1 MYDDKNSKRARFK
14 WKSRWLYAVLLVL
27 IAGQV
32 WAAEPDPFA
41 SAVPAAAVEES
52 MDVNEPQVD
61 FSEEGVMIKF
71 IAFQK
76 ESTIR
81 DGLRLLAALCKKN
94 IVPSPQVTGELTVS
108 RLYNVTFE
116 QALDAVLG
124 HGFKYQQDGDFVRVY
139 TVDEYKKIKND
150 PERMTYKVITLYY
163 ITAEEAKKLV
173 QTVLSDSAKI
183 ETTTAAEGSISTT
196 GGAGG
201 ASGGGISSK
210 GGGDD
215 MALNDML
222 VLYDYPEN
230 IEKAE
235 AVIRQIDTR
244 PQQVL
249 VEATIMSAL
258 LTEGMEFG
266 VDWNFAG
273 GATLDGTAAT
283 ETIVTDTSIDRGS
296 EATYPIQTISSL
308 AGDGTPI
315 ETFGFATQ
323 GGNGLRVGISCGDFR
338 MFITAL
344 ESVTDVTI
352 LANTKILAVN
362 KQEGS
367 VLIGTNLGYR
377 SSTTIGQGGVAT
389 SGSVEFLQTGTQL
402 VFRPYIASDGYIR
415 MDIYPK
421 DSDASLNEDKVPTE
435 KTTELKTNV
444 IVKDG
449 ETIVIGGLFRDVITS
464 TRQQVPVLGNLPLV
478 GSLFRGTTDASQRE
492 EVIILL
498 TPHIIEEPSETNG
511 EDRADDIRLKREAAK
526 KGLQAI
532 DRTRLADDAYA
543 RAAKYYLEGDIEKA
557 MYNLKVALM
566 MRPTY
571 LEALR
576 LRERI
581 IAETDPEEYK
591 RIDSIVMED
600 IDGQE
605 AENWVRR

>member
-139 TVDEYKKIKND
+139 SADEYKKIKED
-150 PERMTYKVITLYY
+150 PERMTYKVVTLYY

>member
-41 SAVPAAAVEES
+41 SAVPAAVVEES

-150 PERMTYKVITLYY
+150 PERMTYKVVTLYY

>member
-1 MYDDKNSKRARFK
+1 MYDDKNTKRTRLK
-14 WKSRWLYAVLLVL
+14 WKSRWLCAVLLVL
-27 IAGQV
+27 VAGQA

-41 SAVPAAAVEES
+41 SAANVAAAEAS

-61 FSEEGVMIKF
+61 FSEEGCMIKF

-94 IVPSPQVTGELTVS
+94 IVPSSQVDGPLTIS

-139 TVDEYKKIKND
+139 STDEYKKIKDD
-150 PERMTYKVITLYY
+150 PERMVYKVITLYY
-163 ITAEEAKKLV
+163 ISAADAAQLI
-173 QTVLSDSAKI
+173 QPVLSKSAQI
-183 ETTTAAEGSISTT
+183 QTSIPAEDSISSA
-196 GGAGG
+196 GGSGG
-201 ASGGGISSK
+201 ASLTGS
-210 GGGDD
+210 GGGDK
-215 MALNDML
+215 MALNDMI
-222 VLYDYPEN
+222 VLLDYPEN
-230 IEKAE
+230 LEKAE
-235 AVIRQIDTR
+235 DVIRQIDAR

-266 VDWNFAG
+266 VDWNFAA

-283 ETIVTDTSIDRGS
+283 DTIVTGTEIDRGD

-308 AGDGTPI
+308 GGDGTPL
-315 ETFGFATQ
+315 ETFGFAQQ

-338 MFITAL
+338 MFVTAL

-402 VFRPYIASDGYIR
+402 VFRPYIGNDGYIR

-421 DSDASLNEDKVPTE
+421 DSDATLNEDKVPTE
-435 KTTELKTNV
+435 KTTEMKTNI

-449 ETIVIGGLFRDVITS
+449 ETVVIGGLFRDVISS
-464 TRQQVPVLGNLPLV
+464 TRQQVPLLGNLPLV
-478 GSLFRGTTDASQRE
+478 GSLFRGTTDRSQRE

-511 EDRADDIRLKREAAK
+511 EDRIDDIRLKREGAK
-526 KGLQAI
+526 EALQAI

-543 RAAKYYLEGDIEKA
+543 RGAKYYIEGDIEKA
-557 MYNLKVALM
+557 MYNLKIALM

-581 IAETDPEEYK
+581 IAETDPEEFK
-591 RIDSIVMED
+591 RIDSIIMEE
-600 IDGQE
+600 IDAQE
-605 AENWVRR
+605 SENWVRR

>member
-1 MYDDKNSKRARFK
+1 MYYDKNTTATRFK
-14 WKSRWLYAVLLVL
+14 WKSCWLCAVLVVL
-27 IAGQV
+27 LAGQA
-32 WAAEPDPFA
+32 WTAQPDPFA
-41 SAVPAAAVEES
+41 GTLPAAPTEKAEE
-52 MDVNEPQVD
+52 MAEPEVS
-61 FSEEGVMIKF
+61 FSDEGCMIKF

-76 ESTIR
+76 DSSIR

-94 IVPSPQVTGELTVS
+94 IVPSSAVDGPLTIS

-124 HGFKYQQDGDFVRVY
+124 HGFKYEQDGDFVRVY
-139 TVDEYKKIKND
+139 SAEEYRKIKED
-150 PERMTYKVITLYY
+150 PERMVYKVITLYY
-163 ITAEEAKKLV
+163 ITAEEAGKLI
-173 QTVLSDSAKI
+173 QPVLSKAAQI
-183 ETTTAAEGSISTT
+183 TTSSAAEASISAASSTT
-196 GGAGG
+196 GSSGG
-201 ASGGGISSK
+201 ALTGSGGGDK
-210 GGGDD
+210 L
-215 MALNDML
+215 ALNDMI
-222 VLYDYPEN
+222 VLFDYPEN

-235 AVIRQIDTR
+235 EVIREIDMR
-244 PQQVL
+244 PVQVL
-249 VEATIMSAL
+249 VEATIMSAI

-266 VDWNFAG
+266 VDWNFMG

-283 ETIVTDTSIDRGS
+283 DTIVSGETVDRGT
-296 EATYPIQTISSL
+296 EAEYPINTITSL
-308 AGDGTPI
+308 KGDGTPI

-338 MFITAL
+338 MFVTAL
-344 ESVTDVTI
+344 ESVTDVTV

-402 VFRPYIASDGYIR
+402 VFRPYVGSDGYIR

-435 KTTELKTNV
+435 KTTELKTNI

-449 ETIVIGGLFRDVITS
+449 ETVVIGGLFRDVIAS
-464 TRQQVPVLGNLPLV
+464 TRQQVPILGNLPLV
-478 GSLFRGTTDASQRE
+478 GSLFRGTTDSSQRE

-511 EDRADDIRLKREAAK
+511 EDRVDDIRMKREAAK

-543 RAAKYYLEGDIEKA
+543 RAAKCYLEGDIEKA

-591 RIDSIVMED
+591 RIDSIIMEE
-600 IDGQE
+600 IDEQE
-605 AENWVRR
+605 AEGWVRH

>member
-1 MYDDKNSKRARFK
+1 MYYDKNKTATRFK
-14 WKSRWLYAVLLVL
+14 WKSRWLCAVLVVL
-27 IAGQV
+27 LAGQA
-32 WAAEPDPFA
+32 WTAQPDPFA
-41 SAVPAAAVEES
+41 GTLPAAPTEKAEE
-52 MDVNEPQVD
+52 MAEPEVS
-61 FSEEGVMIKF
+61 FSDEGCMIKF

-76 ESTIR
+76 DSSIR

-94 IVPSPQVTGELTVS
+94 IVPSSAVDGPLTIS

-124 HGFKYQQDGDFVRVY
+124 HGFKYEQDGDFVRVY
-139 TVDEYKKIKND
+139 SAEEYRKIKED
-150 PERMTYKVITLYY
+150 PERMVYKVITLYY
-163 ITAEEAKKLV
+163 ITAEEAGKLI
-173 QTVLSDSAKI
+173 QPVLSKAAQI
-183 ETTTAAEGSISTT
+183 TTSSAAEASISAASSTT
-196 GGAGG
+196 GSSGG
-201 ASGGGISSK
+201 ALTGSGGGDK
-210 GGGDD
+210 L
-215 MALNDML
+215 ALNDMI
-222 VLYDYPEN
+222 VLFDYPEN

-235 AVIRQIDTR
+235 EVIREIDMR
-244 PQQVL
+244 PVQVL
-249 VEATIMSAL
+249 VEATIMSAI

-266 VDWNFAG
+266 VDWNFMG

-283 ETIVTDTSIDRGS
+283 DTIVSGETVDRGT
-296 EATYPIQTISSL
+296 EAEYPINTITSL
-308 AGDGTPI
+308 KGDGTPI

-338 MFITAL
+338 MFVTAL
-344 ESVTDVTI
+344 ESVTDVTV

-402 VFRPYIASDGYIR
+402 VFRPYVGSDGYIR

-435 KTTELKTNV
+435 KTTELKTNI

-449 ETIVIGGLFRDVITS
+449 ETVVIGGLFRDVIAS
-464 TRQQVPVLGNLPLV
+464 TRQQVPILGNLPLV
-478 GSLFRGTTDASQRE
+478 GSLFRGTTDSSQRE

-511 EDRADDIRLKREAAK
+511 EDRVDDIRMKREAAK

-543 RAAKYYLEGDIEKA
+543 RAAKCYLEGDIEKA

-591 RIDSIVMED
+591 RIDSIIMEE
-600 IDGQE
+600 IDEQE
-605 AENWVRR
+605 AEGWVRR

>member
-139 TVDEYKKIKND
+139 SADEYKKIKED
-150 PERMTYKVITLYY
+150 PERMTYKVVTLYY

-173 QTVLSDSAKI
+173 QTVLSDSGKI

-323 GGNGLRVGISCGDFR
+323 GGNGLRLGISCGDFR